1 MTEIP
6 RWEIAPDPDHD
17 LILDARSMRAVAHPV
32 RIRILGVLRTE
43 GPQTATALAQ
53 KLSLNSGATSYHL
66 RQLAEYGMIVEAPEL
81 GKGRE
86 RWWRASHRSTRYQ
99 SSAVDEDGAA
109 YLQAVALVYA
119 EHLQRAIEELPG
131 QPEKWR
137 KISTLNDYLFR
148 LTPKEAASLVREVRE
163 VFTRYRALQGDTDPS
178 APAGAEPFHVQFHAF
193 RLPGS

>member
-163 VFTRYRALQGDTDPS
+163 VFTRYRALQGDTDHS